1 MKRKLSIITV
11 ILLILST
18 FFTACAGDKAISG
31 IKITG
36 GLDYTYETGATPDFS
51 KVTADITYNDDT
63 VVSVTASDLT
73 FSELDTSKAG
83 TKKLTITYKGFS
95 IDVEVTVKDAVV
107 VDDTPKVTGIEIMA
121 STVKTSLIIGE
132 TLDTSAIKVTTDL
145 SDGST
150 GTIDAEDLTFS
161 ELDTTEAGEKT
172 LTVTYGE
179 FSDTI
184 TVTVYGITGI
194 EVDGDSID
202 TTVEIGEDIDLTNLK
217 VYAVYG
223 NDVRVVL
230 NNSDLTITKPDT
242 ATEGEKELV
251 IAYGAFEARLP
262 VSSVPPTLTGIKI
275 NASSYAAKVQI
286 GGKYDL
292 SSITATASYSNNTTK
307 QLEASVLTISAVD
320 TSVAGDI
327 TLTVTFEGMTD
338 SVTVT
343 VLGIKSVTID
353 QSSVNGGKISVL
365 VGTKID
371 LTKVKAIITYTDDS
385 KDTVTAADGLAVG
398 SVDNYAEG
406 KQALKVKYKGV
417 EGTLNITVTTPP
429 YEVDDVELP
438 ASLSAF
444 TANKTSSK
452 FKVQNASA
460 RYKVGDDNPFRFALN
475 LKVWDPVNDKPLPDV
490 TSYIGVSNVYL
501 VGVNGETLLTGKALT
516 DMVTINNDDNT
527 FDFTDAAV
535 GKNFRIETR
544 PRYNIDES
552 KVASYTRS
560 LDITVVDAY
569 NVFTAKELN
578 VMTNTGDDWLPNLGQ
593 TTKGQLELCNEFLA
607 NNNIKRPDKLA
618 GIVIHN
624 YINIT
629 TDDIPAGYLYSYTP
643 AGGQPT
649 KGFYDF
655 LSVFPHMLDEANPT
669 FTMYGNYFSIYSYAL
684 PGVCEEGYGDNDD
697 KHSSSELFR
706 FDVAEEAIQAGGV
719 NYDYTKYK
727 STVENL
733 YLRGDDPNSNDQ
745 TDVTKHL
752 LGLITF
758 KTFMQDTTMDNV
770 RIEAFMLGMVVEG
783 DQQKVTIKN
792 SIYYNAWQGHLY
804 LWGVNNLQSTLG
816 MKDQEPIA
824 NYKPITIDIQN
835 SELTKCGGPVIVADY
850 PDQEYAYNSKCGVD
864 IKVDASSKLYTYVTG
879 QEVWFSANGV
889 TELATQILAMN
900 HPISNAAQM
909 GGTSAGI
916 VSTNNPGMTGTP
928 SANLIFANRGPRGK
942 MTIEG
947 KGSIDM
953 QDTTVNYVA
962 AAVKQQTGQD
972 IPVFQAS
979 SGAVAIPFS
988 STGEATN
995 MDVMVAPNLSTGEMG
1010 NPDAT
1015 FFAGDTMS
1023 IYMPGMG
1030 VFVEYYHE

>member
-1 MKRKLSIITV
+1 MKRKLSIITAV
-11 ILLILST
+11 LLILST
-18 FFTACAGDKAISG
+18 FLTACGGDKAISG

-36 GLDYTYETGATPDFS
+36 GLEYTYETGKTPDFS
-51 KVTADITYNDDT
+51 KVTAEITYNDNT
-63 VVSVTASDLT
+63 TENVTASDLT
-73 FSELDTSKAG
+73 FSTLDTSVAG

-95 IDVEVTVKDAVV
+95 IDVEVTVKDAVI
-107 VDDTPKVTGIEIMA
+107 VDDTPTVTGIEIMA

-132 TLDTSAIKVTTDL
+132 TLDTSAIKATSDL
-145 SDGST
+145 SDGSN
-150 GTIDAEDLTFS
+150 GTIDAENLTFS
-161 ELDTTEAGEKT
+161 EIDTTTAGEKT

-184 TVTVYGITGI
+184 IITVYGITAI

-202 TTVEIGEDIDLTNLK
+202 TTVEIGEEIDLTNLK

-230 NNSDLTITKPDT
+230 DNSKLTITKPDT
-242 ATEGEKELV
+242 TTEGDKELV
-251 IAYGAFEARLP
+251 IAYESFEARLP
-262 VSSVPPTLTGIKI
+262 VSSVPPTLIGIKI
-275 NASSYAAKVQI
+275 NANSYAAKVPI

-292 SSITATASYSNNTTK
+292 STITATASYSNNTTK
-307 QLEASVLTISAVD
+307 QIEASSLTVSAVD
-320 TSVAGDI
+320 TSVAGEI
-327 TLTVTFEGMTD
+327 TLSVTFEGMTD

-353 QSSVNGGKISVL
+353 QSSVNGGKVSVL

-371 LTKVKAIITYTDDS
+371 FTKVKAIVTYTDDS
-385 KDTVTAADGLAVG
+385 KDTVSAANGLEIG
-398 SVDNYAEG
+398 SVDTYATG
-406 KQALKVKYKGV
+406 KQTLKVKYKGV
-417 EGTLNITVTTPP
+417 EGTLNITVNTPP
-429 YEVDDVELP
+429 YEIDDVELP

-444 TANKTSSK
+444 AVNKTSSK

-475 LKVWDPVNDKPLPDV
+475 LMVWDPVNDKPLPDV

-501 VGVNGETLLTGKALT
+501 VGVGGETLLTGKALT

-552 KVASYTRS
+552 KAASYTRS

-569 NVFTAKELN
+569 NVYTAKELN
-578 VMTNTGDDWLPNLGQ
+578 VMTNTGDDWLPDLGQ

-624 YINIT
+624 DINIT

-643 AGGQPT
+643 AGGQAK

-655 LSVFPHMLDEANPT
+655 ISIFPHMLDDANPT
-669 FTMYGNYFSIYSYAL
+669 FTMHGNYFSIYSYAL

-733 YLRGDDPNSNDQ
+733 YLRGDDPNSNEQ

-770 RIEAFMLGMVVEG
+770 RIEAFMLGMVIEG

-792 SIYYNAWQGHLY
+792 SIYHNAWQGHLY
-804 LWGVNNLQSTLG
+804 LWGTNKLQSDLD
-816 MKDQEPIA
+816 MENEAPIA
-824 NYKPITIDIQN
+824 NYKPLTVDIQN

-864 IKVDASSKLYTYVTG
+864 VNVDASSKLYTYVTG

-889 TELATQILAMN
+889 SQLATQILAMN
-900 HPISNAAQM
+900 QPIANTATAYGTTAAI
-909 GGTSAGI
+909 TSA
-916 VSTNNPGMTGTP
+916 NNPGMVGVP
-928 SANLIFANRGPRGK
+928 SANLIFANRGPRGS

-947 KGSIDM
+947 KGYINMEDPTIQAVQAGLAQQMPGVDVPIFQSAGGGI
-953 QDTTVNYVA
+953 A
-962 AAVKQQTGQD
+962 ASDGTQ
-972 IPVFQAS
+972 I
-979 SGAVAIPFS
+979 FS
-988 STGEATN
+988 PSMTA
-995 MDVMVAPNLSTGEMG
+995 
-1010 NPDAT
+1010 PDAS
-1015 FFAGDTMS
+1015 FFQGDTMS
-1023 IYMPGMG
+1023 LYYAGMG
-1030 VFVEYYHE
+1030 VFMEYYHE